1 MLVKMRS
8 YLMCD
13 VNEEEK
19 AKWTKKC
26 VVKRKIKFSRIEKV
40 INFFQEENYIDD
52 MPKQINEQF

>member
-1 MLVKMRS
+1 MRS

-19 AKWTKKC
+19 AKWTTKC